1 MGILSQRLVHGEA
14 ISFVGLLL
22 AHSFYL
28 LRSPSLMRNYKYGSR
43 RHLARIDQLISCLLS
58 SPLRIVSTLS
68 SACGT
73 FDSEMNPHH
82 PLAEL
87 VSS

>member
-28 LRSPSLMRNYKYGSR
+28 LRSLRLGFNLKCGSR
-43 RHLARIDQLISCLLS
+43 RHLTRIDRLVLCLLS
-58 SPLRIVSTLS
+58 SPLRIVSTS
-68 SACGT
+68 SSGCGT
-73 FDSEMNPHH
+73 FGSERNPHH

-87 VSS
+87 VNS